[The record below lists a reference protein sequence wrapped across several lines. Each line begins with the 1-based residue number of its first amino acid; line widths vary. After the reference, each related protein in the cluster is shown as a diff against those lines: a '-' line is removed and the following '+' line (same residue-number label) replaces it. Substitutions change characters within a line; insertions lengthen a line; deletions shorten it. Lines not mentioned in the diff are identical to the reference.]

1 VAWLPLSK
9 DTGDEIAGGTWR
21 LRYSVRVI
29 TRTAVL
35 LCAATTL
42 FGQSDVAGI
51 GNFSHIV
58 SNLDKSIEFYRDVIG
73 LELTAPP
80 QPFSG
85 NPAIMKLGNTPGA
98 QSHIAVMKI
107 PGASFGVE
115 LIDYKDID
123 RKPAHPR
130 FQDPGAGNLAILVK
144 DVQQVADRLKK
155 SGAHILTVAGEPVE
169 VQNIEKGFFAQD
181 PDGFIIEVTQ
191 MNTLP
196 PAAAKVTGNV
206 YGAGIEITVDE
217 IDRTA
222 KFLHNGLGFE
232 VRVGDSFNENKLMAD
247 TAGTPGAKFRQG
259 STNIPGAAGANTRLS
274 LIEFRGIDRKALDT
288 RVQDPGTS
296 IIQLRVRDID
306 ATIAKVKAAGGTV
319 ISTGGVP
326 AEIGNRKIV
335 IMRGTDNLFL
345 ELLPAQ

>member
-1 VAWLPLSK
+1 VIYRIALALGFASALSAQ
-9 DTGDEIAGGTWR
+9 T
-21 LRYSVRVI
+21 
-29 TRTAVL
+29 
-35 LCAATTL
+35 
-42 FGQSDVAGI
+42 DVAGI

-98 QSHIAVMKI
+98 QSHVAVMKI
-107 PGASFGVE
+107 PGANFGVE

-155 SGAHILTVAGEPVE
+155 SGAHILTLAGAPVE

-191 MNTLP
+191 MNQL
-196 PAAAKVTGNV
+196 PAAAASATGNV

-217 IDRTA
+217 IEKTA
-222 KFLHNGLGFE
+222 KFLTDGLGFN
-232 VRVGDSFNENKLMAD
+232 VRVNDSFNDNKLMAD

-274 LIEFRGIDRKALDT
+274 LIEFRNIERKALDT
-288 RVQDPGTS
+288 HVQDPGTS
-296 IIQLRVRDID
+296 IIQLRVHDLD
-306 ATIAKVKAAGGTV
+306 GMVAKVKAAGGTV

-326 AEIGNRKIV
+326 VEMGNRKIV
-335 IMRGTDNLFL
+335 IVRGTDNLFL

>member
-1 VAWLPLSK
+1 M
-9 DTGDEIAGGTWR
+9 
-21 LRYSVRVI
+21 
-29 TRTAVL
+29 
-35 LCAATTL
+35 
-42 FGQSDVAGI
+42 

-58 SNLDKSIEFYRDVIG
+58 SNLDQSIGFYRDVIG

-80 QPFSG
+80 QAFSP

-107 PGASFGVE
+107 PGANFGVE

-123 RKPAHPR
+123 RRPAHPR

-155 SGAHILTVAGEPVE
+155 SGAHILTMAGEPVE

-191 MNTLP
+191 LNQLP
-196 PAAAKVTGNV
+196 PAAANATGNV
-206 YGAGIEITVDE
+206 FGAGIEITVDE
-217 IDRTA
+217 IDKTA
-222 KFLHNGLGFE
+222 KFLRDGLGFN
-232 VRVGDSFNENKLMAD
+232 VRVSDSFNDNKLMAD

-259 STNIPGAAGANTRLS
+259 STNIPGGNVRLS
-274 LIEFRGIDRKALDT
+274 LIEFRNIERKSLDT

-296 IIQLRVRDID
+296 IIQLRVHDLD
-306 ATIAKVKAAGGTV
+306 GMIAKVKAAGGTV

-326 AEIGNRKIV
+326 VEIGNRKIV
-335 IMRGTDNLFL
+335 IVRGTDNLFL